1 MNYWHFI
8 LIQVNLILFYGIYLL
23 ISSKTNHFLFNRI
36 YLLAAPIISIVLP
49 FIGTNLNESG
59 LPQFELDAI
68 RIVSQPL
75 QSVSVNHFS
84 YTNLLIAAGI
94 ITSVIV
100 FIYHLYHILSFKK
113 EEVLMKIG
121 KIKIYR
127 TSSNSSFSFLNTIYI
142 NDEKT
147 ENLDLIV
154 QHEMAHCKQ
163 FHSLDL
169 LYFATIKALFWYNPF
184 IYLWQKKIK
193 ENHEFLADK
202 EVLKATQNFEEYANA
217 IVSAHFNSSY
227 PHLGASFNAPS
238 LLQRRI
244 KKMKQIN
251 TSYMKH
257 LIFIPALAGAL
268 FMTTSLSNQQTLPL
282 KMANMTATDELTEP
296 EFPGGTDG
304 LIQFLTENIQ
314 YPESS
319 VKANEKGIVYMKF
332 IVQKDGNVSNIE
344 VLRSSSYAA
353 LDKEAIRIISTM
365 PTWNPGTK
373 NGKPV
378 DSEMTLPINFAL

>member
-1 MNYWHFI
+1 MSYWHFI
-8 LIQVNLILFYGIYLL
+8 LIQVNIILFYGSYLL
-23 ISSKTNHFLFNRI
+23 ISSKTNHFVFNRF
-36 YLLAAPIISIVLP
+36 YLLITPIIAIALP
-49 FIGTNLNESG
+49 FVGSTINASG
-59 LPQFELDAI
+59 FPQFELDVI

-84 YTNLLIAAGI
+84 YTNLLIVVGI
-94 ITSVIV
+94 ISSIIV
-100 FIYHLYHILSFKK
+100 FFYHLYHILSFKK
-113 EEVLMKIG
+113 EEELMRIG
-121 KIKIYR
+121 RIKIYR
-127 TSSNSSFSFLNTIYI
+127 TSSNSSFSFFNTIYI

-147 ENLDLIV
+147 ENLDLII

-163 FHSLDL
+163 LHSMDL
-169 LYFATIKALFWYNPF
+169 LFFSIIKALFWYNPI

-202 EVLKATQNFEEYANA
+202 EVLKSTQNFEEYANA

-268 FMTTSLSNQQTLPL
+268 FMTTSLSNQHGLISSNLTS
-282 KMANMTATDELTEP
+282 ATSDEVTEP

-304 LIQFLTENIQ
+304 LIQFITKNIQ

-319 VKANEKGIVYMKF
+319 VKANEKGTVYMKF
-332 IVQKDGNVSNIE
+332 IVQKNGEVSNIE
-344 VLRSSSYAA
+344 VLKSSSYEA
-353 LDKEAIRIISTM
+353 LDKEAKRIISTM
-365 PTWNPGTK
+365 PKWNPGTK
-373 NGKPV
+373 NGNPV

>member
-1 MNYWHFI
+1 MSYWHFI
-8 LIQVNLILFYGIYLL
+8 LIQVNLILFYGFYLL
-23 ISSKTNHFLFNRI
+23 LSSKTNHFVFNRI
-36 YLLAAPIISIVLP
+36 YLLVTPIIAIVLP
-49 FIGTNLNESG
+49 FIGTNLTESG
-59 LPQFELDAI
+59 LPKIELDVI

-75 QSVSVNHFS
+75 QSVSVNNFS
-84 YTNLLIAAGI
+84 YTNLLIAFGI
-94 ITSVIV
+94 ITSIIV
-100 FIYHLYHILSFKK
+100 FFFHLYRILSFKK
-113 EEVLMKIG
+113 EEELMHIG
-121 KIKIYR
+121 RIKIYR
-127 TSSNSSFSFLNTIYI
+127 TSSNSSFSFFNTIYI

-147 ENLDLIV
+147 ENLDLII

-163 FHSLDL
+163 FHSFDL
-169 LYFATIKALFWYNPF
+169 LSFAIIKALFWYNPI

-193 ENHEFLADK
+193 ENHEFLADR
-202 EVLKATQNFEEYANA
+202 EVLKLTHNFEEYANA

-268 FMTTSLSNQQTLPL
+268 FLTTSLNNEQLLPL
-282 KMANMTATDELTEP
+282 KSGAIEVSDEVIYP

-304 LIQFLTENIQ
+304 LMQFISKNIH

-319 VKANEKGIVYMKF
+319 VKANEKGIVYVKF
-332 IVQKDGNVSNIE
+332 IVQKDGKVSKVE
-344 VLRSSSYAA
+344 VIKSSSYEA
-353 LDKEAIRIISTM
+353 LDKEATRIISEM
-365 PTWNPGTK
+365 PKWNPGTK
-373 NGKPV
+373 NGKPA
-378 DSEMTLPINFAL
+378 DIEMTLPINFTL